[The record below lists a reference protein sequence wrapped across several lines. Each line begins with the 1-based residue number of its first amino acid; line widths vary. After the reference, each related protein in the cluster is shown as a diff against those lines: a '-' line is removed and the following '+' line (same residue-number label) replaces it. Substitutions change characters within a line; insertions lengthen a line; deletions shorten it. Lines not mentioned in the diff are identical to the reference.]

1 MIITAANG
9 TVRLRETIP
18 APSVGK
24 VLSVRCTPTSGQP
37 YTVRGFRDIEAP
49 AEIIVVDHEAP
60 LGQSL
65 VYQVIVAGVVLS
77 SATITVTS
85 ALPLLTHPVY
95 GRSVPVTIQSW
106 PERTHAQAGQ
116 VLPIADAKFPFI
128 IDGMEL
134 AATSTLTT
142 IAAAAAHDDLEAL
155 LAGQSMLRVRPTCS
169 HIPADWVSVRGRRT
183 RRFSLRADSAHVDAL
198 ELQHVAMPDPD
209 TAAVG
214 NTLGDL
220 HAAYPVK
227 LGDINA
233 AFPGTLGDIAFADL
247 TL

>member
-18 APSVGK
+18 ALDVGK
-24 VLSVRCTPTSGQP
+24 VLSVRCTPTTGEP

-85 ALPLLTHPVY
+85 TLPLLTHPVY

-106 PERTHAQAGQ
+106 PERAHEQSGQ

-142 IAAAAAHDDLEAL
+142 IVMREISGISVGPTASE
-155 LAGQSMLRVRPTCS
+155 SMLNPRRMNRLETRASAPGVFSTRTDKQCWLTGSPRPT
-169 HIPADWVSVRGRRT
+169 PAPD
-183 RRFSLRADSAHVDAL
+183 RA
-198 ELQHVAMPDPD
+198 QP
-209 TAAVG
+209 
-214 NTLGDL
+214 
-220 HAAYPVK
+220 
-227 LGDINA
+227 
-233 AFPGTLGDIAFADL
+233 
-247 TL
+247 